1 MKRLQFHIVVFFLA
15 KIHVGLAISTVQS
28 TLYENLELDLRT
40 HALLNW
46 HFCSLRKVKKL
57 LHLFEMNVT
66 QS

>member
-46 HFCSLRKVKKL
+46 HFCSLRKVKK
-57 LHLFEMNVT
+57 
-66 QS
+66 